1 MFFLRISS
9 QELVRSN
16 QDLALELVKILE
28 AFRTHDLV
36 AVPYKGPV
44 LAVSAYGDLALRVF
58 HDLDLLVR
66 SADIPKAYELLA
78 SQGYSPEDSL
88 PIDRATASAPVPSH
102 YQFLHKEVRAIVELH
117 TELTL
122 RYFPTL
128 LDLEGLTRR
137 LQSVCLCGREI
148 CALSPEDALPML
160 CVHGAKHF
168 WNRLMWICDI
178 AELLQ
183 NTCKINWELVED
195 QASQLDCERMLFLG
209 LYLANDLLDAPLP
222 SSLLSR
228 MHADRAVQSM
238 AARIRKQ
245 LFQQVQAE
253 PGTIQRL
260 LFRLHMRDSLREGAG
275 YCWRLATKP
284 TEEDRSVVRL
294 PPMLSRL
301 SVVLRPVRLLRKYG
315 L

>member
-1 MFFLRISS
+1 LGR
-9 QELVRSN
+9 
-16 QDLALELVKILE
+16 A
-28 AFRTHDLV
+28 
-36 AVPYKGPV
+36 G
-44 LAVSAYGDLALRVF
+44 
-58 HDLDLLVR
+58 
-66 SADIPKAYELLA
+66 A
-78 SQGYSPEDSL
+78 SD
-88 PIDRATASAPVPSH
+88 PVPSH
-102 YQFLHKEVRAIVELH
+102 YQFLHKEGRATVELH
-117 TELTL
+117 TERTL
-122 RYFPTL
+122 RYFPL
-128 LDLEGLTRR
+128 RLDFER
-137 LQSVCLCGREI
+137 LIDRQQPVCLCEREI
-148 CALSPEDALPML
+148 RAPSVEDVLPML

-178 AELLQ
+178 AELVQ
-183 NTCKINWELVED
+183 NTCEINWALVEE
-195 QASQLDCERMLFLG
+195 QASRLACERMLFLG

-245 LFQQVQAE
+245 LFQQVQSE
-253 PGTIQRL
+253 PGAIQRL
-260 LFRLHMRDSLREGAG
+260 LFRLHMRDNLREGAS

-301 SVVLRPVRLLRKYG
+301 SVVLRPMRLLRKYG